1 MKKSYSNIERKGL
14 PGGPNEEIN
23 YSNLSYS
30 TEGYKRFSPDVNN
43 PFNIINSG
51 RITMKDV
58 DFPVTGIDNLGNS
71 IMMRP
76 GKEYQFAGNEVL
88 EIPHK
93 TMESLNPNYEGNHR
107 NVHSFAGIMGD
118 GITHIGAYGG
128 FDTKHFGLEGS
139 FIKPLQKIAY
149 GHDPMSFDIR
159 ADYRGGNDKFNFN
172 VGPTMALHGRHPSFG
187 VQGGLRYRFQPGG
200 EIEED
205 MMYSQPIE
213 DIISDRPND
222 SYEYKRITDPATGT
236 STYQQRRKGT
246 STWKDAGKE
255 GSTGYRAVTNV
266 FGDDK
271 TGYATSPE
279 RAKFMS
285 DQRMQ
290 YRMND
295 EDYIRGLIQKA
306 NHPLDL
312 VYGNPELGIPAFG
325 EKIKDMSQYR
335 EIFFDPYGDQDD
347 KYFAEYGTTPEIR
360 KAAEQRARENYLS
373 NVGRTEEEDQ
383 AYEMAA
389 MKRRDEEMQ
398 QWNKERQQTRM
409 EMGRDPYTG
418 QAVPQ
423 WEMAGYSNPD
433 DYYNYLQTDPT
444 KELLDATG
452 ASTAL
457 NVLGIPEMIETAYKI
472 EDEGLGA
479 VGQDILNTGADL
491 VTAPFV
497 EGDINP
503 LTGEKYW
510 EGATSAMALANVLP
524 FAGALGKTGKVVKG
538 ADALLDAGITTQKL
552 LGTASKTQNVLNKG
566 KDVLKTAGNI
576 YDKVIANPIT
586 KTIDLAADTKVGRG
600 LTSFNK
606 NVMKYD
612 LGQYIPKTGIS
623 KVDDFGARV
632 GTTLNKAG
640 LSPNLWGAATG
651 YGMYG
656 STDAAE
662 RIVSGEGD
670 LTDVSKVAANF
681 IPGANIAKAAHL
693 PTYTT
698 KAGLKVLDKS
708 GALNRKYGGEKAQDG
723 KETSDDKKTS
733 GKFNLND
740 LYVSPSD
747 LEYLNKSS
755 WDQGEYYCDP
765 SGKGCLASSYD
776 AYDKLVGQRYPSWD
790 FATENKLKESAGFQS
805 LQAYNPVKSP
815 SGYEYS
821 PDTDEFIRY
830 KNNEIVGKYGPDSN
844 LYKWVN
850 KYPFMKDSEDGTS
863 YDFTVDS
870 WDVHGVLTEKGG
882 KNIYTRTDKE
892 YEAGKKSLD
901 ADSLKQYYSQM
912 TPGTIVG
919 FGSWSGRDGVNK
931 SKGMA
936 SSSHSTQV
944 IGWDERGVPVVYDY
958 GKYTP
963 IDDPSMYKVGE
974 ISNITIPKQSLG
986 KNLEWAKGK
995 GYYTGKDPQ
1004 ALDLNLQRLYDEED
1018 ADVDELQPFYET
1030 LKDKK
1035 FELMDDLKLREKDY
1049 DELSKV
1055 LIGIAMKETEGGAGI
1070 QHNIEQ
1076 FLPGTAGQ
1084 ETSGLTQLMWSNI
1097 TDDEKLKK
1105 LAKKYG
1111 ITKQSDLK
1119 DADKSAI
1126 ASMIYGSRNLQAAM
1140 KNLSAGKKEGV
1151 KTYYPPSWKGKIKD
1165 WQKEIKGD
1173 GITYDG
1179 KEFITEGGEKV
1190 DFFSGINWLGAGYT
1204 DSLEKIQRN
1213 LDEASEKEGWPG
1225 RYTARYVTN
1234 DDGDEVLVVDKKT
1247 KGNADLTPME
1257 AFIYNWNSP
1266 NTLASGDA
1274 QGGSVYLKEIQSYI
1288 DKIENKKIGGEV
1300 TPEDVVAK
1308 QQALEAELIK
1318 LEQYNLNP
1326 VEKAQ
1331 LTEQL
1336 INTYNEIVPAKFRMG
1351 GASISPEL
1359 QLYKDYV
1366 VGKDASEK
1374 AEKNYDKLN
1383 RVYYREAK
1391 LKNMSP
1397 SNFIMTNL
1405 IS

>member
-43 PFNIINSG
+43 PFNIINS
-51 RITMKDV
+51 RNITMKDV

-71 IMMRP
+71 IMMLP
-76 GKEYQFAGNEVL
+76 EKEYQFAGNEVL

-93 TMESLNPNYEGNHR
+93 TMESLNPYYEGNHK

-118 GITHIGAYGG
+118 GITHMGAYGG

-139 FIKPLQKIAY
+139 FIKPLQKIAH

-159 ADYRGGNDKFNFN
+159 ADYKGGNDKFNFN

-187 VQGGLRYRFQPGG
+187 IQGGLRYRFQPGG
-200 EIEED
+200 ELEED

-222 SYEYKRITDPATGT
+222 SYEYKRITDPSTGI

-246 STWKDAGKE
+246 NTWKSAGKE

-279 RAKFMS
+279 RAKFLHN
-285 DQRMQ
+285 QKMQ
-290 YRMND
+290 YRMKDQN
-295 EDYIRGLIQKA
+295 YIRGLIDKA

-312 VYGNPELGIPAFG
+312 VYGNPQLGIPAFG
-325 EKIKDMSQYR
+325 EQIKNMPEYR
-335 EIFFDPYGDQDD
+335 EDFFDPYGDQED
-347 KYFAEYGTTPEIR
+347 KYFAEYAATPQER
-360 KAAEQRARENYLS
+360 KAAAQRARQNYLS

-444 KELLDATG
+444 QELLDATG
-452 ASTAL
+452 ASTTL
-457 NVLGIPEMIETAYKI
+457 SLLGIPEMVETAFKI

-479 VGQDILNTGADL
+479 VGKDILNTGADL

-510 EGATSAMALANVLP
+510 EGATSAMALANALP
-524 FAGALGKTGKVVKG
+524 FLGALGKTGTVVKG
-538 ADALLDAGITTQKL
+538 ADALLDAGITTNKL
-552 LGTASKTQNVLNKG
+552 LGTASKTQNVFNKG
-566 KDVLKTAGNI
+566 KNVLKTAGNV

-586 KTIDLAADTKVGRG
+586 KAVDVAADTKIGKG
-600 LTSFNK
+600 ISSFNK

-612 LGQYIPKTGIS
+612 LGQYIPKTGIG

-632 GTTLNKAG
+632 GTTLNKVG
-640 LSPNLWGAATG
+640 LSPNAWGAVTG

-656 STDAAE
+656 SKDAVG
-662 RIVSGEGD
+662 RIASGEGD
-670 LTDVSKVAANF
+670 LTDASKVAANF

-698 KAGLKVLDKS
+698 KAGIKVLDKS
-708 GALNRKYGGEKAQDG
+708 GLLNRKDGGEKAQDG
-723 KETSDDKKTS
+723 KEQPKY
-733 GKFNLND
+733 NLND
-740 LYVSPSD
+740 LYLSPAD
-747 LEYLNKSS
+747 LEFLNQNSADK
-755 WDQGEYYCDP
+755 GEYYCDP
-765 SGKGCLASSYD
+765 TGKGCLASSYD
-776 AYDKLVGQRYPSWD
+776 AYDKLVGQRYPSSD
-790 FATENKLKESAGFQS
+790 FATEKKIKEYAGFQS
-805 LQAYNPVKSP
+805 LAQPTANTPGWYHDPEK
-815 SGYEYS
+815 
-821 PDTDEFIRY
+821 DEFVKY
-830 KNNEIVGKYGPDSN
+830 KAAYEEDGRFGPN
-844 LYKWVN
+844 TQIYKWIN
-850 KYPFMKDSEDGTS
+850 KYPHMVRNYYDIDGEKVPN

-870 WDVHGVLTEKGG
+870 WDVHGMLVDKGG
-882 KNIYTRTDKE
+882 KNIYTRSDSDWKN
-892 YEAGKKSLD
+892 KKNTLND
-901 ADSLKQYYSQM
+901 ESLKRLYAQM
-912 TPGTIVG
+912 SPGTIVG
-919 FGSWSGRDGVNK
+919 FNMYDDVQGVNAT
-931 SKGMA
+931 KGMA
-936 SSSHSTQV
+936 NSSHSAQV
-944 IGWDERGVPVVYDY
+944 IGWDERGVPVIYDY

-963 IDDPSMYKVGE
+963 IDSPKMYN
-974 ISNITIPKQSLG
+974 IDDITNITIPKQSIG
-986 KNLEWAKGK
+986 RNLEWAKQK

-1004 ALDLNLQRLYDEED
+1004 PLNLNLQRLYDEEG
-1018 ADVDELQPFYET
+1018 ADIDELEPFYNA

-1035 FELMDDLKLREKDY
+1035 FELMDDLRLREKDY

-1055 LIGIAMKETEGGAGI
+1055 LIGIAMKETDGGAGI
-1070 QHNIEQ
+1070 QHNLEQ
-1076 FLPGTAGQ
+1076 FLPGTVGQ

-1097 TDDEKLKK
+1097 AEDEKLKK
-1105 LAKKYG
+1105 IAKKYG

-1119 DADKSAI
+1119 DSDKSAI
-1126 ASMIYGSRNLQAAM
+1126 ASMIYGSRNLQAALD
-1140 KNLSAGKKEGV
+1140 NLNKGKKESV
-1151 KTYYPPSWKGKIKD
+1151 RTYYPPGWKGKVKRLR
-1165 WQKEIKGD
+1165 GD
-1173 GITYDG
+1173 NQTYDG
-1179 KEFITEGGEKV
+1179 NTFITEGGVEI
-1190 DFFSGINWLGAGYT
+1190 DLLTGNNWSGIGWT
-1204 DSLEKIQRN
+1204 KDLEDIQEQ
-1213 LDEASEKEGWPG
+1213 LDAASEAEGIPG
-1225 RYTARYVTN
+1225 RYTARKEN
-1234 DDGDEVLVVDKKT
+1234 GKILIDKKT
-1247 KGNADLTPME
+1247 LGNADLTPMQ

-1266 NTLASGDA
+1266 NTLTSGDA
-1274 QGGSVYLKEIQSYI
+1274 QGSSGYLKKIQAYI
-1288 DKIENKKIGGEV
+1288 DKIENKNIGGEV

-1359 QLYKDYV
+1359 QLYKNYV